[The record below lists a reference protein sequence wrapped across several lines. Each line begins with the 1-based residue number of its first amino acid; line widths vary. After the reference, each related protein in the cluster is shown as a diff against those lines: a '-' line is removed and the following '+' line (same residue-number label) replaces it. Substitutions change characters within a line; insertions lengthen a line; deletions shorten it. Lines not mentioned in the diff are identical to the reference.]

1 MVCFMKDR
9 KSLLYIIGAVL
20 AFAAV
25 TATIIVFWEEITYFL
40 SSVREKI
47 VRILDSIS
55 QRTYI
60 DHYDEYD
67 EDSDYIDT

>member
-1 MVCFMKDR
+1 MKDR

-25 TATIIVFWEEITYFL
+25 TATIIVFWEEITYVL

-67 EDSDYIDT
+67 EYSDYIDT